1 MQLALPT
8 EGLAA
13 YRSASQRARIATEL
27 WGLNNLYCANCTSHR
42 LEPSPPNTPA
52 IDFECPK
59 CRIRFQLKSQS
70 HAFGSRVLDFAYSK
84 MVREIRENRT
94 PNLLVLHYHL
104 DLWSVGNLL
113 MIPSF
118 AFPLSA
124 IEKRKPLAAT
134 ARRAGWVGCNILLGA
149 IPKDARIPIII
160 EGIPVPLKQVREQ
173 YARIRPLKSLRPE
186 QRGWTLDVL
195 NAVRSLKKREFSL
208 AEVYALDDQLAAL
221 HPANRHVREKIRQQL
236 QVLRD
241 LDLLQFLSPGAYK
254 LKD

>member
-8 EGLAA
+8 AGLAA
-13 YRSASQRARIATEL
+13 YTSGSQRARIATEL
-27 WGLNNLYCANCTSHR
+27 WGLRNLYCANCTSLS

-70 HAFGSRVLDFAYSK
+70 HAFGNRVLDSAYSK
-84 MVREIRENRT
+84 MVREIKENRT

-104 DLWSVGNLL
+104 DRWSVGNLL
-113 MIPSF
+113 IIPSF

-149 IPKDARIPIII
+149 IPKDARIPIVVD
-160 EGIPVPLKQVREQ
+160 GVPVAAKQVREQ
-173 YARIRPLKSLRPE
+173 YARIRPLKTLKPE

-195 NAVRSLKKREFSL
+195 NAVRSLNKPEFSL
-208 AEVYALDDQLAAL
+208 AEVYALDHELAAL
-221 HPANRHVREKIRQQL
+221 HPTNRHVRDKIRQQL
-236 QVLRD
+236 QILRD
-241 LDLLQFLSPGAYK
+241 LDLLQFLGGGEYS
-254 LKD
+254 LS